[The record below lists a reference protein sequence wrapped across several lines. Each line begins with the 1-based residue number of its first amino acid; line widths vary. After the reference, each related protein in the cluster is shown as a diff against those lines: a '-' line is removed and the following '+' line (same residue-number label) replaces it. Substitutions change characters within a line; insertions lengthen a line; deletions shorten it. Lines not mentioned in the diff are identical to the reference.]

1 MAMKPKSND
10 LEVAP
15 EHPSEQ
21 QTRKAAKAALKKRI
35 RFWRLAEK
43 APNENYREHHMK
55 QAKDASTVSAEKTP
69 RPNEIRAR
77 GA

>member
-21 QTRKAAKAALKKRI
+21 QTRKAAKAALKKQI
-35 RFWRLAEK
+35 TILAAGRK
-43 APNENYREHHMK
+43 SAQREL
-55 QAKDASTVSAEKTP
+55 
-69 RPNEIRAR
+69 
-77 GA
+77 

>member
-21 QTRKAAKAALKKRI
+21 QTRKAAKAHSKKRI
-35 RFWRLAEK
+35 DSGGWPKKRPTRII
-43 APNENYREHHMK
+43 EN
-55 QAKDASTVSAEKTP
+55 TT
-69 RPNEIRAR
+69 
-77 GA
+77 